1 MVVVV
6 ARVLG
11 TVTTA
16 GVPFFDHAI
25 LLFLVTG

>member
-1 MVVVV
+1 MVVVF

-16 GVPFFDHAI
+16 GEPFFDHAI
-25 LLFLVTG
+25 LRFKLI